1 MIFQS
6 TCNKKQTE
14 GHKFDPNIFEIL
26 EDPQSEYYY
35 YGRDSYEDKGYNYG
49 SYEYPEYKIEYQC
62 QVISIN
68 LKGAALK
75 KVETKNNPNI
85 NFNDVKAKIQ
95 QNKIAVTKNLALST
109 KQNQCMKVRGLLTGS

>member
-49 SYEYPEYKIEYQC
+49 SYEYPDYKYQC

-68 LKGAALK
+68 LKGAALQK
-75 KVETKNNPNI
+75 QETLGKVILNP
-85 NFNDVKAKIQ
+85 FFQ
-95 QNKIAVTKNLALST
+95 L
-109 KQNQCMKVRGLLTGS
+109 